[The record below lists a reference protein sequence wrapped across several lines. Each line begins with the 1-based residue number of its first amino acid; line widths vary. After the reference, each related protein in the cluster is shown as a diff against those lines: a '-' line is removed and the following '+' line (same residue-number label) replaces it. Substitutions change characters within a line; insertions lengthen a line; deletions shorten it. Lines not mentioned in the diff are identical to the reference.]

1 MKICE
6 NCGKEHDGSYRSGRF
21 CSKHC
26 RLSFS
31 AKHTK
36 HKKCNFNIN
45 KIDNGRSK
53 YGTWKCQKCNLIFE
67 TRAKRRIHNKEVHN
81 NEIWNKGLTK
91 KTSLSIKR
99 RIDTFEQHIFDGTY
113 IPHRIKH
120 SKETREK
127 ISKTRSIQCNEAG
140 SGGFKDVKWIKVKNI
155 KGQEFSVR
163 GHWEEKVALR
173 LNDLGILWVKA
184 KALKYFDGE
193 INRHYIPDF
202 WLPDFQSYIEVKGY
216 YSDDNIQKMKFVLQQ
231 YQNIKI
237 YFLYSIDY
245 FDFVNCKTILNENLI
260 MNLNVS
266 KFWHR

>member
-1 MKICE
+1 MKP
-6 NCGKEHDGSYRSGRF
+6 GPKRYP
-21 CSKHC
+21 
-26 RLSFS
+26 
-31 AKHTK
+31 
-36 HKKCNFNIN
+36 
-45 KIDNGRSK
+45 
-53 YGTWKCQKCNLIFE
+53 YGTWKCKICGYITDTKNDLSKHRAIHSFQEKHKNFLSKE
-67 TRAKRRIHNKEVHN
+67 THRKAIQTLKN
-81 NEIWNKGLTK
+81 
-91 KTSLSIKR
+91 
-99 RIDTFEQHIFDGTY
+99 HISDGTY
-113 IPHRIKH
+113 IPHRTKM
-120 SKETREK
+120 SKFAREK

-260 MNLNVS
+260 MDLNVS